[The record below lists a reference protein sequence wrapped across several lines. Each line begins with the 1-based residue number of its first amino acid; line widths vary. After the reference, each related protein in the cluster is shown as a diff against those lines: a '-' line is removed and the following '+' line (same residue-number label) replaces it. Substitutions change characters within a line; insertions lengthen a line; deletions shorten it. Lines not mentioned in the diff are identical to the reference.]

1 MIGDITNK
9 EFINTKGGNKER
21 LASVFL
27 SFDQELG
34 EIVGV
39 WIRCGTQDDRAA
51 VDYANLYSGGI
62 NISGKVWGREDDN
75 LGIGYAHL
83 DNGNLN
89 IEYSRVAEAYVRFAL
104 NQYFAFTVDFQYMK
118 DKIDYKSDPQGYI
131 FGLRMTAKF

>member
-1 MIGDITNK
+1 MNFFYK
-9 EFINTKGGNKER
+9 HSLTKNLLIPK
-21 LASVFL
+21 
-27 SFDQELG
+27 
-34 EIVGV
+34 
-39 WIRCGTQDDRAA
+39 A

-75 LGIGYAHL
+75 LSIGYAHL

-104 NQYFAFTVDFQYMK
+104 NQYFAFTVDLQYMK
-118 DKIDYKSDPQGYI
+118 DKIDYKSDPQGFI